1 MSTDYTPNAERALEG
16 AVAAARQFN
25 HSYVGTEHILCSI
38 LAIPTCEAYRRFERL
53 HIEPEELRLQLESM
67 IGRGEAVRIIG
78 DIPLT
83 ARTKKIL
90 ELAKIEAN
98 HLNCEQV
105 GTEHMV
111 LAMLREGESVGA
123 QILYGHNLD
132 PEKFMA
138 ASSSSPNVPPP
149 PPEDGEGQADE
160 PDDNSEDGVPE
171 ESKGK
176 KGKSKTPA
184 LNTFGRDLTAL
195 ARKGELD
202 PVIGRK
208 TELQRIVQ
216 VLCRRTKN
224 NAVLIGEAGVGKT
237 AVVEGLAQAIAVGDV
252 PERLRDRRVIS
263 LDMARVVAGTQ

>member
-149 PPEDGEGQADE
+149 PEDGEDQADE

-176 KGKSKTPA
+176 KGKSKTP
-184 LNTFGRDLTAL
+184 FFSFHIFMYC
-195 ARKGELD
+195 ELFQIHRNKLKPD
-202 PVIGRK
+202 PISNCCQASVWNRECPIEYLIERELI
-208 TELQRIVQ
+208 TES
-216 VLCRRTKN
+216 N
-224 NAVLIGEAGVGKT
+224 F
-237 AVVEGLAQAIAVGDV
+237 
-252 PERLRDRRVIS
+252 
-263 LDMARVVAGTQ
+263 